1 MFGREKSSQQGIKK
15 QQKYG
20 QPWRWKELE
29 STPKFAK
36 HQISWKYWLVQLT
49 SVFIYAQ
56 SR

>member
-1 MFGREKSSQQGIKK
+1 MYGREKSSQQGIKK

-36 HQISWKYWLVQLT
+36 HQISWKYCLVQLT